1 MAGPIQKALS
11 DVVSIASGATVAG
24 KKLKD
29 NERQASEEAS
39 AKAEAQAK
47 AEADAKKKAEDIAK
61 KEAQA
66 KADREAKEAQAK
78 ADREAQA
85 KAKSEATMKEAQSV
99 ALQAD
104 LIRMGADPKS
114 AEAFV
119 NAKDLGLD
127 TKGFGMIR
135 KQGKFVG
142 SYSSLADKLSKD
154 ALTDSLSSRVIN
166 QKGFAERIATLSQ
179 SRKGR
184 VEALVKA
191 SEGGNNNVK
200 K

>member
-24 KKLKD
+24 KKIKE
-29 NERQASEEAS
+29 NERQASETAS
-39 AKAEAQAK
+39 LQAK
-47 AEADAKKKAEDIAK
+47 AEEEAKK
-61 KEAQA
+61 
-66 KADREAKEAQAK
+66 
-78 ADREAQA
+78 
-85 KAKSEATMKEAQSV
+85 ATQET
-99 ALQAD
+99 ALEAD

-114 AEAFV
+114 AEAFMD
-119 NAKDLGLD
+119 ARKLGLD

-142 SYSSLADKLSKD
+142 SYSSLADKLSRD

-166 QKGFAERIATLSQ
+166 KKGFAERVATLSQ
-179 SRKGR
+179 TRKGR

-191 SEGGNNNVK
+191 SEGGNKNVK